1 MEDGLWSATRRRAM
15 VRRVGRVERGISLG
29 MTRLR

>member
-1 MEDGLWSATRRRAM
+1 MEDGLWSATTRRAM
-15 VRRVGRVERGISLG
+15 VRRVERVEGGLSLG